1 MKLTKPM
8 YESRM
13 MKALP
18 GNRRVR
24 TPAKTVGQHASMFL
38 RSSGKDAACVC
49 LVSGRVHGWI
59 FPLFNFIFIM
69 VFMYSVSTKA
79 ATPSIKAQ
87 PKGEL
92 KSFRPKEYYVSANR
106 VYPLQN
112 IREQATAEEIAAA
125 QGVEALLIDHMIQE
139 MRKTVPE
146 NDIIPISHGEK
157 IFRQMMDSEYAN
169 TLARSGMAGIADQ
182 VLAEMKGKK

>member
-1 MKLTKPM
+1 M
-8 YESRM
+8 
-13 MKALP
+13 ALP
-18 GNRRVR
+18 GNRRGR
-24 TPAKTVGQHASMFL
+24 TPAKMVGHNASMFL
-38 RSSGKDAACVC
+38 RSSDKDVACVS
-49 LVSGRVHGWI
+49 LVSGRIHGWI
-59 FPLFNFIFIM
+59 FPLFNLIFVIL
-69 VFMYSVSTKA
+69 FMFSTSTHASAPSNKA
-79 ATPSIKAQ
+79 H

-92 KSFRPKEYYVSANR
+92 RSFRPKEYYISGNR
-106 VYPLQN
+106 IYPLKN
-112 IREQATAEEIAAA
+112 IREEATAEEIAAA

-157 IFRQMMDSEYAN
+157 VFRQMMDSEYAN

>member
-1 MKLTKPM
+1 MKLTKPT

-13 MKALP
+13 MMTLP
-18 GNRRVR
+18 GNRRGR
-24 TPAKTVGQHASMFL
+24 TPAKMVGLTASMFL
-38 RSSGKDAACVC
+38 RSSGKDAACVS

-59 FPLFNFIFIM
+59 FPLLNLFIL
-69 VFMYSVSTKA
+69 VFFMTSTSTFA
-79 ATPSIKAQ
+79 SAPSFKSQ
-87 PKGEL
+87 PQGEA
-92 KSFRPKEYYVSANR
+92 KTFRPKDFYVSGNR
-106 VYPLQN
+106 IYPLKN
-112 IREQATAEEIAAA
+112 IREQATPEEIAAA

-157 IFRQMMDSEYAN
+157 VFRQMMDSEYAN
-169 TLARSGMAGIADQ
+169 TLSRSGMAGIADQ